1 MILGELITVSAYKL
15 PLNVFVF
22 NNSTLGM
29 VKLEMLVNGYPDFA
43 VDVPMV
49 DFAAL
54 AGSLGFLTQRVTD
67 PADLDAAIETALA
80 HAGPA
85 LVDIV
90 PDPTALSM
98 PATLLAEQV
107 PGFRLSLAP
116 LASRASR
123 GGG

>member
-90 PDPTALSM
+90 TDPDALSM
-98 PATLLAEQV
+98 PATITAEDRKST
-107 PGFRLSLAP
+107 RLNS
-116 LASRASR
+116 SH
-123 GGG
+123 